1 MTAVAVTGIGVVS
14 ALGHGVE
21 PFWRGLVA
29 GASGLRPIRRFEVPP
44 GVALGGEVPPL
55 ERREVVLSAIGRRI
69 DWVSLMALAACRLA
83 LADAGLGPGALEP
96 ARTGLGLGS
105 AWGNLQE
112 TAAFLDRLFARGQ
125 GNPLL
130 FPNLVFNAPLS
141 YASIELGI
149 TGPTAM
155 LSAEEA
161 SGEAA
166 IAWGAEQVGEGA
178 VDVCLAGGADELGA
192 VLHQVLR
199 EGRLLARAA
208 PRPLDPAADGACPG
222 EGAAVLVLEP
232 LTRAGARRSRPCAA
246 PSATSAARARSRRPP
261 PRSPS
266 RPAWCRRPSGSSPRR
281 ARASTW
287 SRAAPGPAACASR
300 RWTGSPAAGAAER
313 CAWRPC
319 ETAQRPVSPPA
330 ARGALPARRPRARDR
345 RAHGGV
351 LEAGERGGPVRRA
364 RRGAPRRLRD
374 RGARAGRGRA
384 PGRAGRRRAGRRLP
398 RGGGL
403 LPHAGRG

>member
-14 ALGHGVE
+14 AFGHGVE
-21 PFWRGLVA
+21 PFWRGLTA
-29 GASGLRPIRRFEVPP
+29 GACGLRPIRRFEVPA

-55 ERREVVLSAIGRRI
+55 ERRELVLTAIGRRI
-69 DWVSLMALAACRLA
+69 DWLSLMALAACRLA
-83 LADAGLGPGALEP
+83 LVDAGLAPGTLAP
-96 ARTGLGLGS
+96 ARTGLGFGS
-105 AWGNLQE
+105 AWGNLHE

-155 LSAEEA
+155 LSAGEA

-166 IAWGAEQVGEGA
+166 LAWGAEQVAEGA

-232 LTRAGARRSRPCAA
+232 L
-246 PSATSAARARSRRPP
+246 ARAR
-261 PRSPS
+261 
-266 RPAWCRRPSGSSPRR
+266 
-281 ARASTW
+281 ARGGRIHA
-287 SRAAPGPAACASR
+287 RLVAAPGFAVPAPVHGWARDPVPLAEGLADTLSDADVVFATASGRPELDALEAAALARALDGR
-300 RWTGSPAAGAAER
+300 RAAV
-313 CAWRPC
+313 
-319 ETAQRPVSPPA
+319 TAV
-330 ARGALPARRPRARDR
+330 RGALGDFGAA
-345 RAHGGV
+345 GGLAAAAAALAV
-351 LEAGERGGPVRRA
+351 STGVVPPTVGLVP
-364 RRGAPRRLRD
+364 P
-374 RGARAGRGRA
+374 ARAGLDVVTGAAR
-384 PGRAGRRRAGRRLP
+384 PGRVRVAAVDGLA
-398 RGGGL
+398 RGGL
-403 LPHAGRG
+403 CRALRLEAA